1 MKLLREACE
10 LSKGFQ
16 GLILSLILY
25 TAFTSLFTLGL
36 LTLYSRCTHILLQIY
51 SRYTPGLLPL
61 LNRMGEKTQLTN
73 SWVEAKNTLLFPCVK
88 PTDNK
93 LCVLMAAHQMQ
104 VFLHTLKLLLNSA
117 FVSP

>member
-1 MKLLREACE
+1 VLQGWDPKITLE
-10 LSKGFQ
+10 LSARLCCAHLAQLPGAPYAA
-16 GLILSLILY
+16 LS
-25 TAFTSLFTLGL
+25 
-36 LTLYSRCTHILLQIY
+36 
-51 SRYTPGLLPL
+51 LPL

-104 VFLHTLKLLLNSA
+104 VFLHTLKLQLNSA